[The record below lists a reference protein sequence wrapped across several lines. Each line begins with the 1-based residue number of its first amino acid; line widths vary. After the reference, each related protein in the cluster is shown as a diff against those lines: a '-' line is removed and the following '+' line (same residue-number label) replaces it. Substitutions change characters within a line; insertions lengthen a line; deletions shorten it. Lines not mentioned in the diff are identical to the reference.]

1 MADFVIKPA
10 SDPDWGNAR
19 FLSGTLPLSAVDA
32 AALGIAMG
40 TDYEIGRLGTLATFQ
55 VSDVPAAMA
64 APTLLPAAS
73 EVEVTLPA
81 DPADGGQPIVQRD
94 LRHRISGGSWT
105 LVTDVT
111 GPLTLTGFTEGTT
124 VEVQAR
130 AVNGNGNGPWSPT
143 ASATTTTTV
152 SGDTIAPVITSA
164 SYAGGTLTIGL
175 TEASGAAS
183 AVWASHDPGA
193 APSFSV
199 AGGWSGAVYET
210 GSFTVTSAGG
220 SDTISVT
227 PTTPDGAREL
237 TLYFYDDADNLSAA
251 ERVAITVSNSSTAQA
266 IAVAQQVAGLTHDS
280 SQNNFPYESSSIV
293 IGSGSDRL
301 LVAAIALNGITN
313 AVDLSDIQADF
324 GAAGRSFGVGTSM
337 TIIGPSN
344 TNGRKPQI
352 AFALLSAP
360 SGTGTVMFNSAAG
373 TITAGQIRL
382 YEFTGASQS
391 IGAHT
396 PFAADGT
403 TGATELSTSGTAM
416 DGYLM
421 SVLAMDRGDHTGEIA
436 ANGVTTLDATAL
448 GGSGVAGVSVGF
460 ASAPVAA
467 GATGDGF
474 TWTTTRAAELITL
487 NIASA

>member
-19 FLSGTLPLSAVDA
+19 FLSGPLPLNAVDA

-40 TDYEIGRLGTLATFQ
+40 TDYEIGRLGALATFQ

-64 APTLLPAAS
+64 APSLTPGATQ
-73 EVEVTLPA
+73 VDVTLPA
-81 DPADGGQPIVQRD
+81 DPADGGQSILQRD

-105 LVTDVT
+105 LVTDVSD
-111 GPLTLTGFTEGTT
+111 PIALTGFAEGTT
-124 VEVQAR
+124 VEVQVR

-152 SGDTIAPVITSA
+152 SGDTIAPVINSA
-164 SYAGGTLTIGL
+164 SYAGSTLTIGL

-193 APSFSV
+193 TPTFTV
-199 AGGWSGAVYET
+199 AGGWSGTVYET
-210 GSFTVTSAGG
+210 GNFDVASGG
-220 SDTISVT
+220 DTDTISIST
-227 PTTPDGAREL
+227 ATPDGAREL
-237 TLYFYDDADNLSAA
+237 TLYFYDEADNLSAA
-251 ERVAITVSNSSTAQA
+251 ERVAVTVSNTSQSQS
-266 IAVAQQVAGLTHDS
+266 IAVAQQVADLIHDS
-280 SQNNFPYESSSIV
+280 SQNAFPYESNSIA

-301 LVAAIALNGITN
+301 LVAAIALNATTN
-313 AVDLSDIQADF
+313 GVDLSDMQADF
-324 GAAGRSFGVGTSM
+324 GAAGRTFGTGTSM
-337 TIIGPSN
+337 TLIGPSN

-352 AFALLSAP
+352 AFALLAAP
-360 SGTGTVMFNSAAG
+360 SGSGTVMFNSAAG
-373 TITAGQIRL
+373 TVTAGQVRL
-382 YEFTGASQS
+382 YEFTGANQS
-391 IGAHT
+391 VAAHT
-396 PFAADGT
+396 PFTADGT
-403 TGATELSTSGTAM
+403 TGATELSTSGTAV
-416 DGYLM
+416 DGCLV
-421 SVLAMDRGDHTGEIA
+421 SVLAVDRGDYTGEIT
-436 ANGVTTLDATAL
+436 ANGATTLDATAL
-448 GGSGVAGVSVGF
+448 GGSGIAGISVGF